1 MGVGQGRIGRNGV
14 DQGRVGQDGG
24 GGGGEWVWLGR
35 VRMMRVGVVLSG
47 HLHELAYAVLGLSQE
62 IFHEQRYSVFGI
74 RKFFISEELRSSVF
88 GFFLRTKIFVFK
100 KIPNTKDRR
109 SSFMKNFRIP
119 KTKDLR

>member
-1 MGVGQGRIGRNGV
+1 MGQGQIGRNGV

-35 VRMMRVGVVLSG
+35 VRMMRVGLVLSG

-74 RKFFISEELRSSVF
+74 RKFLISEDLRSSVF
-88 GFFLRTKIFVFK
+88 GNI
-100 KIPNTKDRR
+100 
-109 SSFMKNFRIP
+109 S
-119 KTKDLR
+119 